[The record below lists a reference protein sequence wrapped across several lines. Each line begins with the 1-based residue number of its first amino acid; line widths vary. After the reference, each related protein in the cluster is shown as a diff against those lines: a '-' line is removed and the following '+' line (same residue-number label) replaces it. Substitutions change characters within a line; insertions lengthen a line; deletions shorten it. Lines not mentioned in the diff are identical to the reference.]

1 MTDTKLNNP
10 LLIPIDQLVDY
21 AAVQPEHVEPAIE
34 DLLAQARRAIDAA
47 ADPALPATW
56 KAIITP
62 LDDATEPLW
71 RAWSMVGHLKSVIN
85 TASTGY

>member
-1 MTDTKLNNP
+1 MTHTKLNNP

-56 KAIITP
+56 EAIITP
-62 LDDATEPLW
+62 LDDAREPLW
-71 RAWSMVGHLKSVIN
+71 RAWSVVGHLKSVIN
-85 TASTGY
+85 TASIGY